1 MCRPCPAANKGN
13 LGIMGIHIN
22 RRALAGAFAAVVAAT
37 AFGPATAGSADYAF
51 ELVENEVK
59 QGETATVAVRL
70 VDKRNGAPVAD
81 AVIFATRMD
90 IAPDGME
97 AMTTTV
103 EAMPSDQ
110 PGVYRFQTNLMMAG
124 GWRFSVAAK
133 VQGEPDTVESRLD
146 FKAVP

>member
-1 MCRPCPAANKGN
+1 ME
-13 LGIMGIHIN
+13 IMGFQIN
-22 RRALAGAFAAVVAAT
+22 RRALAGALAAVVAAT
-37 AFGPATAGSADYAF
+37 AFGPAKAGSADYAF
-51 ELVENEVK
+51 ELVENEVQ

-70 VDKRNGAPVAD
+70 VDKRNGTPVSD

-90 IAPDGME
+90 MAPDGME

-110 PGVYRFQTNLMMAG
+110 PGVYRFKTNLMMAG

-133 VQGEPDTVESRLD
+133 VQGEPETVQSKLVL
-146 FKAVP
+146 KAVE

>member
-1 MCRPCPAANKGN
+1 ME
-13 LGIMGIHIN
+13 IMGIQLN
-22 RRALAGAFAAVVAAT
+22 RRALSGALSAVIAAT
-37 AFGPATAGSADYAF
+37 AFTPAKAGSADYAL

-59 QGETATVAVRL
+59 QGATATVAVRI
-70 VDKRNGAPVAD
+70 VDKRNGTPVSD

-90 IAPDGME
+90 MAPDGME

-110 PGVYRFQTNLMMAG
+110 PGVYRFKTNLMMAG

-133 VQGEPDTVESRLD
+133 VQGEPETVQSKLVL
-146 FKAVP
+146 KAVE

>member
-1 MCRPCPAANKGN
+1 
-13 LGIMGIHIN
+13 MGIQIN
-22 RRALAGAFAAVVAAT
+22 WRALAGALTAVITAT
-37 AFGPATAGSADYAF
+37 AFGPANAGSADYAF

-59 QGETATVAVRL
+59 QGETSAVAVRL
-70 VDKRNGAPVAD
+70 VDKRNGTPISD

-90 IAPDGME
+90 MAPDGME
-97 AMTTTV
+97 AMTTTI

-110 PGVYRFQTNLMMAG
+110 PGVYRFKTNLTMAG

-133 VQGEPDTVESRLD
+133 VQGEHDTVESRLV